1 MYAELPPV
9 QPSLLPPPL
18 ISPLIYLLSPPYL
31 SAQSAFDPST
41 GQINWDCPCLGG
53 MADGPCGPQFKEAFS
68 CFVFSEAE
76 PKGIECVDKFKA
88 MQDCFREYPEI
99 YKEEIEDEERGL
111 EEEKEMELSDLEKE
125 GGEKKKKDE

>member
-1 MYAELPPV
+1 
-9 QPSLLPPPL
+9 
-18 ISPLIYLLSPPYL
+18 
-31 SAQSAFDPST
+31 
-41 GQINWDCPCLGG
+41 